1 MKQTIS
7 EMAAAAIHEL
17 NKGTLIFARQM
28 KSGELD
34 AAVGDKAYLSAVR
47 KLKTWSKSYFSNFGD
62 VSQIAEFDREGW
74 EQEIETANERFG
86 KVLKHYAKAVGAEF
100 FNEQKKT

>member
-1 MKQTIS
+1 MSKTVT
-7 EMAAAAIHEL
+7 EKAIDAINEL
-17 NKGTLIFARQM
+17 NKGALIMARQM

-34 AAVGDKAYLSAVR
+34 AATGDKAYLSAVG

-62 VSQIAEFDREGW
+62 VSQIAEFEREGW

-100 FNEQKKT
+100 VNEQKKT